1 MAKKSNLITGLIVA
15 AAVAGGIYFINK
27 RRQSKSTDS
36 DLEAEPGAAEQVE
49 AGEKETAQVTA
60 KTKNDIYDAIE
71 KAQEIAANTKDAV
84 VTVKDAADN
93 IIAEVTSG
101 EASDPSKK
109 EARKARRA
117 QRKAGRKARRAERK
131 TKRRARRSRR
141 RRK

>member
-1 MAKKSNLITGLIVA
+1 MAKKNNIITGLIVA
-15 AAVAGGIYFINK
+15 AAVAGGIYYLNK
-27 RRQSKSTDS
+27 RKQKGGDS
-36 DLEAEPGAAEQVE
+36 DLATEPGAAEP
-49 AGEKETAQVTA
+49 GETETAQVTA
-60 KTKNDIYDAIE
+60 KSKGDIYDAIE
-71 KAQEIAANTKDAV
+71 KATEIASNTKDAV

-109 EARKARRA
+109 EARRARRA

-131 TKRRARRSRR
+131 TRRRARRSRR